1 MCRCRYRVTFNYL
14 GDTLYAATYILRCR
28 FKQKGGTSTYLL
40 DTPSIKQCYV
50 PLVERIGRNKAVGIA
65 QLLLVGLKVG
75 HGDIAHDVV
84 VLLG

>member
-1 MCRCRYRVTFNYL
+1 MQGCVVASTSRTFWGQYKKTGMTN
-14 GDTLYAATYILRCR
+14 
-28 FKQKGGTSTYLL
+28 LL
-40 DTPSIKQCYV
+40 LVIPSIKQCYV

>member
-1 MCRCRYRVTFNYL
+1 MFRCRYCVTFY
-14 GDTLYAATYILRCR
+14 DLRRYVVCCNGCR
-28 FKQKGGTSTYLL
+28 FNYKGGASTYLL